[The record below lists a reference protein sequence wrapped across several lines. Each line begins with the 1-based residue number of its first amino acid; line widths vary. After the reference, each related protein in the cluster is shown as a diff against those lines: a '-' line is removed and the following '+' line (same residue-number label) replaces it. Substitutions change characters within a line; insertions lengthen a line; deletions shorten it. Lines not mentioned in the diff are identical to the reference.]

1 MRHFSRSP
9 WRQLREG
16 VYVATL
22 EPTGVTVG
30 LVAGT
35 DAVLLVDTGSSPAQG
50 ADVAASAHELLGRPV
65 THVVVTHWHFDH
77 FFGLAGVPDVVSYG
91 HESLR
96 GKLGS
101 GEIDPDVVRDE
112 LGVDLAELVPP
123 TDDISIV
130 KALDLGGRR
139 VEIVH
144 PGRAH
149 SDGDLVVY
157 VPDARVVFTGDL
169 IETSAEPSVGP
180 DSSLA
185 SWSMAL
191 DGLLSGAGHAPDLV
205 FVPGHGE
212 PVGAMEVAE
221 QQAALASM
229 WASSEDRFREGV
241 TLEEI
246 VADFNGPRR
255 YSWPFAPQ
263 HVVDI
268 LPFVYAELERRGVTR
283 RRGLPISSV

>member
-1 MRHFSRSP
+1 M
-9 WRQLREG
+9 
-16 VYVATL
+16 ATL
-22 EPTGVTVG
+22 EPAGVTVG
-30 LVAGT
+30 LVVGR

-50 ADVAASAHELLGRPV
+50 ADVAASARELLGRPV

-96 GKLGS
+96 SRLGTDA
-101 GEIDPDVVRDE
+101 IDPEVILDQLGFDV
-112 LGVDLAELVPP
+112 AELVAP
-123 TDDISIV
+123 TEDISIV

-144 PGRAH
+144 PGPAH
-149 SDGDLVVY
+149 SEGDLCVY

-169 IETSAEPSVGP
+169 IETSADPAVGP

-191 DGLLSGAGHAPDLV
+191 DSLLSGAGHADDLL

-212 PVGAMEVAE
+212 PAVAMDVAE

-229 WASSEDRFREGV
+229 WVSAEDRYREGV
-241 TLEEI
+241 TVDEI

-255 YSWPFAPQ
+255 YDWPFAAQ

-283 RRGLPISSV
+283 RRALPISSI

>member
-1 MRHFSRSP
+1 MRHFARSP
-9 WRQLREG
+9 WRELREG
-16 VYVATL
+16 VHVAVL

-30 LVAGT
+30 LVVGA

-50 ADVAASAHELLGRPV
+50 ADVAASAVELLGRPV
-65 THVVVTHWHFDH
+65 THVVVTHGHFDH
-77 FFGLAGVPDVVSYG
+77 FFGLAGVGDAESYG

-96 GKLGS
+96 SRLGS
-101 GEIDPDVVRDE
+101 DAIDSDVIRE
-112 LGVDLAELVPP
+112 QLGFDVAELVPP
-123 TDDISIV
+123 AHDISIV

-144 PGRAH
+144 PGPAH
-149 SDGDLVVY
+149 SDGDLCVY
-157 VPDARVVFTGDL
+157 VPDARVVFAGDL
-169 IETSAEPSVGP
+169 IETSGDPAVGP
-180 DSSLA
+180 DSSLG

-191 DGLLSGAGHAPDLV
+191 DGLLSGAGHAPDLL
-205 FVPGHGE
+205 FVPGHGD
-212 PVGAMEVAE
+212 PVGPMEVAE

-229 WASSEDRFREGV
+229 WASAEDRFREGV
-241 TLEEI
+241 TVDDV

-255 YSWPFAPQ
+255 YDWPFPPQ